1 MQYRPTNIS
10 SGFDKFSI
18 ARLAYNAGVHDVPRC
33 PRYNRLLLY
42 IEASG
47 MMIFIKYRK
56 YIATEIRQDET
67 PKHSD
72 IKLIEDHT

>member
-10 SGFDKFSI
+10 NGFDKFSL

-42 IEASG
+42 IQ
-47 MMIFIKYRK
+47 KHYRK
-56 YIATEIRQDET
+56 FNGLDKVFWRRKMAVCTT
-67 PKHSD
+67 G
-72 IKLIEDHT
+72 IKTVDMNLDMD

>member
-10 SGFDKFSI
+10 IGFDKFSI

-42 IEASG
+42 FKS
-47 MMIFIKYRK
+47 
-56 YIATEIRQDET
+56 
-67 PKHSD
+67 KHDKVLTDCHTDLEFQRISLV
-72 IKLIEDHT
+72 KLF